1 MWLTWC
7 RSKPMKL
14 LFFSKGSTCKSAAEM
29 SWPVSLDRVS
39 VCWALTPKH
48 FTLSGF
54 DFDANS
60 SQTTWKNIRQSD
72 CSMTFFHHIL
82 QPQLR
87 VNLNINTERD
97 LRQTTTLKVKMVTM
111 NAYVSTIWMI
121 IDCKCSLYMRAS
133 WSVLHKRC
141 CKSSYVL
148 WCRNSFS
155 WLIFSGRKTSLTWQH
170 QLEYLMVHSFLHPVL
185 WLCFSEATLVCASC
199 PYLF

>member
-1 MWLTWC
+1 MAC
-7 RSKPMKL
+7 
-14 LFFSKGSTCKSAAEM
+14 M
-29 SWPVSLDRVS
+29 SWSSLCLLSTDPKTFHIVRIWFWCELIANHLEKYPSEWLQYDIFSPYLAAS
-39 VCWALTPKH
+39 VESKLKH
-48 FTLSGF
+48 KHRKRLATNYAFKG
-54 DFDANS
+54 
-60 SQTTWKNIRQSD
+60 
-72 CSMTFFHHIL
+72 
-82 QPQLR
+82 
-87 VNLNINTERD
+87 
-97 LRQTTTLKVKMVTM
+97 KMVTM

-155 WLIFSGRKTSLTWQH
+155 WLIFSGRKTSLTLQH